1 MECRCCAKGIEV
13 TENRSEGDLKI
24 VRPFEKNVS
33 VRLTRSA
40 SPFFLGGVSSIG
52 RLPMNFTNCL
62 HSAVE
67 KNSYKSRLKLNE
79 LHRASSQTSKTI
91 IWSSRRTRHVKSYLV
106 VKFGNWIGADG
117 VGLEPSL
124 DFFFAIHTRLGLML
138 SYCRSGTL

>member
-24 VRPFEKNVS
+24 ARSFEKN
-33 VRLTRSA
+33 
-40 SPFFLGGVSSIG
+40 IG
-52 RLPMNFTNCL
+52 RTIDTISFTLLLGRCKFHWLTANEL
-62 HSAVE
+62 HELFTFRGRE
-67 KNSYKSRLKLNE
+67 KLLQKSRLKLNE

-91 IWSSRRTRHVKSYLV
+91 IWSSRRTRHVKSYFG

-117 VGLEPSL
+117 VLDTSL

-138 SYCRSGTL
+138 SYIL